1 VLLHLL
7 MSKPDIQFNEKT
19 WEAFEKQ
26 KLELS
31 NAMLTQKG
39 ILGKFRSNFKQ
50 EKGPLQIIINTMNRR
65 QVITYDD
72 KGSAIKKDFLTWNAN
87 YHGKDWVDNDLWIRE
102 HIHGIHYEPKFKT
115 TFTQDLET
123 GEMIPKKEYNGAVE
137 VYDIELT
144 DKNRKQ
150 VIEDIINNCNGSI
163 IDNIKF
169 YGHFTNSPQGPSFRC
184 NLYTYDQF
192 INSSMEELERLGR
205 KQGGPQGNAPYQSK
219 DGKLYLG

>member
-1 VLLHLL
+1 

-39 ILGKFRSNFKQ
+39 ILDKFRSKFKE

-65 QVITYDD
+65 QVITYDINAR
-72 KGSAIKKDFLTWNAN
+72 AIKKDFLTWNAD

-102 HIHGIHYEPKFKT
+102 HIHGVHYEPKFRT

-123 GEMIPKKEYNGAVE
+123 GEIVPKKEYNGAVE

-144 DKNRKQ
+144 DKNRKR

-169 YGHFTNSPQGPSFRC
+169 YGHFTNSPQGSSFRC
-184 NLYTYDQF
+184 DLYTHEQF
-192 INSSMEELERLGR
+192 INSSVEELERLGR
-205 KQGGPQGNAPYQSK
+205 KPGGPQGNVPIPNKENRGYH
-219 DGKLYLG
+219 G

>member
-1 VLLHLL
+1 

-72 KGSAIKKDFLTWNAN
+72 KGSAIKKDFLT
-87 YHGKDWVDNDLWIRE
+87 E
-102 HIHGIHYEPKFKT
+102 KT
-115 TFTQDLET
+115 
-123 GEMIPKKEYNGAVE
+123 
-137 VYDIELT
+137 
-144 DKNRKQ
+144 
-150 VIEDIINNCNGSI
+150 GSKTI
-163 IDNIKF
+163 S
-169 YGHFTNSPQGPSFRC
+169 G
-184 NLYTYDQF
+184 
-192 INSSMEELERLGR
+192 
-205 KQGGPQGNAPYQSK
+205 
-219 DGKLYLG
+219 

>member
-1 VLLHLL
+1 MLLQLL
-7 MSKPDIQFNEKT
+7 LSKPDIQFNEKT

-39 ILGKFRSNFKQ
+39 ILEKFRSKFK
-50 EKGPLQIIINTMNRR
+50 EDKGPLQIIINTMNRR
-65 QVITYDD
+65 QVITFDINAR
-72 KGSAIKKDFLTWNAN
+72 AIKKDFLTWNADYN
-87 YHGKDWVDNDLWIRE
+87 GKDWVDNDLWIRE
-102 HIHGIHYEPKFKT
+102 HIHGVHYEPKFKT

-123 GEMIPKKEYNGAVE
+123 GDIVPKKEYNGAVE

-144 DKNRKQ
+144 NKNRKQ

-184 NLYTYDQF
+184 DLYTHDQF

-205 KQGGPQGNAPYQSK
+205 KPGGPQGNAPILNK
-219 DGKLYLG
+219 